1 MSNNRKD
8 VITNLQ
14 MLTHHFNETNDVPS
28 AVALSFILK
37 DVQHLINE
45 ITDLEVISRA
55 YKEAK
60 ESADSNKH
68 RDIVSS
74 MKILQ
79 EKLQYKLRWYADKDV
94 ISKSEIF
101 NLIDKGKKLLDEKY
115 SPDSYNIGINCGEEA
130 GQTVM
135 HVHVHLIPRYKGDM
149 NDPRGGVRGVI
160 PNKMKY

>member
-14 MLTHHFNETNDVPS
+14 LLIHHFNETNDVPS

-55 YKEAK
+55 YKEVK
-60 ESADSNKH
+60 ESADSNKN

-101 NLIDKGKKLLDEKY
+101 NLIDKCITEQKEG
-115 SPDSYNIGINCGEEA
+115 N
-130 GQTVM
+130 
-135 HVHVHLIPRYKGDM
+135 
-149 NDPRGGVRGVI
+149 
-160 PNKMKY
+160 